1 MKSLLLSL
9 LPAATAIHAASPWP
23 THSFHTTNTTAPIL
37 NITKSGPTAPGYL
50 FIGPST
56 STSGLPAIY
65 ADTGDLVWHGPE
77 GKTYAYQPQTLHGEP
92 VLTFWQGHN
101 VKGFG
106 YGHISILNASYEEIY
121 RVTLPGSEDNTFV
134 TATNES
140 FPSYIDIHEST
151 ITEDGTMLVT
161 AVNVTQTD
169 LTSVGGERD
178 GWVQDGLVYEIDIE
192 TNEVLFRWSAVE
204 HSAELPLEYVEYP
217 LKDVGRNSSAPYE
230 YPHLNSVAKYG
241 DTYLVSS
248 RYMCSIFLLDK
259 KGDLV
264 WLFHGQKGG
273 TYTLPSTPDS
283 TFCYQ
288 HDARIHAHTYPGH
301 PNETITLS
309 LHNNDNTEA
318 TIPRRLTTGLV
329 FNLHPFNKSATL
341 VSRTYDAW
349 DPVSAVSQG
358 NYQVLPS
365 NGTRNGSRGHYVTGH
380 GAVPKIEEYDAAG
393 KVVMRGWFGAKSD
406 DSNTSSYDWTSYR
419 VYREE
424 WVGRPRSRP
433 SVVACR
439 GEGVQKV
446 DVWVSWNGATDVN
459 GWRVYGSSS
468 DSKGKEMKVLRDAVK
483 NGFETRVVL
492 GADINDIEFA
502 EGSVDAVI
510 VEAIG
515 GDGDGTKSKTILV
528 GSCSAQSK

>member
-1 MKSLLLSL
+1 MKSLIISL
-9 LPAATAIHAASPWP
+9 LPAATLIHAAAIWP
-23 THSFHTTNTTAPIL
+23 THSFHTTDTNAPIL
-37 NITKSGPTAPGYL
+37 NITKFGPTAPGFL
-50 FIGPST
+50 FIAPST
-56 STSGLPAIY
+56 STAGSPAIY

-106 YGHISILNASYEEIY
+106 YGHISILNASYEEIH
-121 RVTLPGSEDNTFV
+121 RVTLPGSKDNSFV

-140 FPSYIDIHEST
+140 FPSYIDIHESA
-151 ITEDGTMLVT
+151 ITEHGTILVT

-204 HSAELPLEYVEYP
+204 HSEQLPLEYVEYP
-217 LKDVGRNSSAPYE
+217 LNDAGRNSSVPYE

-259 KGDLV
+259 EGDLV

-273 TYTLPSTPDS
+273 TYTLPSTPGS

-309 LHNNDNTEA
+309 LHNNDNTDA

-341 VSRTYDAW
+341 VSRTYDAR

-365 NGTRNGSRGHYVTGH
+365 NGTGTGLGGHYVAGH
-380 GAVPKIEEYDAAG
+380 GAVPKIEEYDPAG
-393 KVVMRGWFGAKSD
+393 KVVMRGWFGAKIENTS
-406 DSNTSSYDWTSYR
+406 TSSYDWTSYR
-419 VYREE
+419 AYREN
-424 WVGRPRSRP
+424 WLGRPRSRP
-433 SVVACR
+433 SIVACR
-439 GEGVQKV
+439 EEDEQKI
-446 DVWVSWNGATDVN
+446 DVWVSWNGATDVK
-459 GWRVYGSSS
+459 GWRIYGLSSS
-468 DSKGKEMKVLRDAVK
+468 SQGERMRVLRDVVK
-483 NGFETRVVL
+483 SGFETRAVL
-492 GADINDIEFA
+492 GADIDNIEVG
-502 EGSVDAVI
+502 EGSVNAVI

-515 GDGDGTKSKTILV
+515 GVGEGAKSGAVRV
-528 GSCSAQSK
+528 GSCSTQ

>member
-9 LPAATAIHAASPWP
+9 LPAAAAIHAASPWP

-37 NITKSGPTAPGYL
+37 NITKSGPTAPGFL
-50 FIGPST
+50 FIAPST
-56 STSGLPAIY
+56 STSGSPAIY

-121 RVTLPGSEDNTFV
+121 RVTLPDSEDNKFV
-134 TATNES
+134 TATNEL

-151 ITEDGTMLVT
+151 ITEDGTILVT

-204 HSAELPLEYVEYP
+204 HSVQLPLEYVEYP
-217 LKDVGRNSSAPYE
+217 LNDTGGNSSAPYE

-273 TYTLPSTPDS
+273 TYSLPSAPGS

-288 HDARIHAHTYPGH
+288 HDARIHAHAYPGR

-309 LHNNDNTEA
+309 LHNNDNTDS

-329 FNLHPFNKSATL
+329 FNLHPSNKTATL
-341 VSRTYDAW
+341 VSRTYDAQ
-349 DPVSAVSQG
+349 DPISAVSQG
-358 NYQVLPS
+358 NYQVLSP
-365 NGTRNGSRGHYVTGH
+365 NGTGSRWHYVAGH
-380 GAVPKIEEYDAAG
+380 GAVPKVEEYDAAG
-393 KVVMRGWFGAKSD
+393 KVVMRGWFGAKSE
-406 DSNTSSYDWTSYR
+406 DSNTSSYGWTSYR
-419 VYREE
+419 AYREE

-439 GEGVQKV
+439 GVGEHKV
-446 DVWVSWNGATDVN
+446 DVWVSWNGATDVK

-468 DSKGKEMKVLRDAVK
+468 DSKGEEWMRVSRDVVK
-483 NGFETRVVL
+483 TGFETRVVL
-492 GADINDIEFA
+492 GAEINDVEFV

-515 GDGDGTKSKTILV
+515 GVGNGARSKAV
-528 GSCSAQSK
+528 RVRSCSAQ